1 MRIEVAETSGSVMTV
16 PGSRAVMIDDAGH
29 FLHLERPDAV
39 NAEILAFLAE

>member
-1 MRIEVAETSGSVMTV
+1 
-16 PGSRAVMIDDAGH
+16 MIDDAGH